1 MTIGI
6 IVQAR
11 LNSKRLHG
19 KVLSQLEK
27 YNVLET
33 LMKRVSKSKEVDKF
47 ILAMPVRDKIEQIVK
62 LCNENKFEYYFG
74 SEENVLQRYYFAAKK
89 FKLNTIIR
97 ITADCPLSDPVLID
111 ELINKFLSLNVDC
124 LSNSI
129 QRTYPDG
136 LDTEIFTFNSLK
148 KSYLEAKSTFDKE
161 HVTQYIYNSNK
172 FKIFHYK
179 NDIDYSN
186 YRLTLDEIEDL
197 QLIKKVLK
205 NLVLIFIL
213 IIKIFLNLLIKQNY
227 LKLIKCIN

>member
-1 MTIGI
+1 MKIGV

-19 KVLSQLEK
+19 KVLKQLGK

-33 LMKRVSKSKEVDKF
+33 LMKRIRKSKKVDKF
-47 ILAMPVRDKIEQIVK
+47 ILAMPSRDKNEQIIK
-62 LCNENKFEYYFG
+62 LCNTNKFEYYFG
-74 SEENVLQRYYFAAKK
+74 SEENVLERYYFAAKK
-89 FKLNTIIR
+89 YKLNTIIR

-148 KSYLEAKSTFDKE
+148 KKLLRSKKYL
-161 HVTQYIYNSNK
+161 
-172 FKIFHYK
+172 
-179 NDIDYSN
+179 
-186 YRLTLDEIEDL
+186 
-197 QLIKKVLK
+197 
-205 NLVLIFIL
+205 
-213 IIKIFLNLLIKQNY
+213 
-227 LKLIKCIN
+227 